1 MGTRGH
7 PQAPSLP
14 TPAQPRA
21 LPGCPGAQRGCRA
34 QVVPEVTEP
43 RPTRTCTQGQEGV
56 PGSHGRA
63 REQRDGYTQAWG
75 AGVRQR
81 SVTLPCAS
89 PAGLRLLQQ
98 DGVSGTAPPV
108 AGAGGSGAASRGTAV
123 PRPPP
128 GKGPPDAVTHPRL
141 CQVASS
147 ASQELQGLRDAVTA
161 ASALGPEAPG
171 REGPSSQRPPAAPAP
186 PAPRTTASSSSD
198 PLSDLVDARQALMD
212 AIRSGPGAARLRKV
226 RGGGRAGGRRGPA
239 GVVHARGPCLLSE
252 CSGKARER
260 LCAPASSPRRC
271 EPPGTGVKPRH
282 VGTGTQLV
290 DVWPWL
296 STDP

>member
-21 LPGCPGAQRGCRA
+21 LPRCPGAQRGCRA

-63 REQRDGYTQAWG
+63 REQRDGHTQAWG

-81 SVTLPCAS
+81 LVTLPCAS

-108 AGAGGSGAASRGTAV
+108 AGAGGSGAASGGTAV

-198 PLSDLVDARQALMD
+198 PLSNLVDARQALMD

-226 RGGGRAGGRRGPA
+226 RGGGGGQAGG
-239 GVVHARGPCLLSE
+239 GVLQAWRTPKG
-252 CSGKARER
+252 
-260 LCAPASSPRRC
+260 PASSPSAAARLASASVLLRLL
-271 EPPGTGVKPRH
+271 PGAVSRLGPA
-282 VGTGTQLV
+282 
-290 DVWPWL
+290 
-296 STDP
+296 